1 MTPTEIIKADAA
13 RNGVS
18 PTKVISSMKP
28 DLKAGRSTLI
38 QVDNSVLIVKMIA
51 PYTAELHL
59 FTVEPV
65 RKLIQSIK
73 ELVNK
78 VSESGIRTVY
88 GNADNEGIFQILTSA
103 GVKIKESDIEGYNW
117 RADVWEQ

>member
-38 QVDNSVLIVKMIA
+38 QVDDSVLIVKMIA

-65 RKLIQSIK
+65 RKLIQSIR

-88 GNADNEGIFQILTSA
+88 GNADNEGIFQILISA

>member
-65 RKLIQSIK
+65 RKLIQSIR

>member
-1 MTPTEIIKADAA
+1 MTPTEIIKADAV

-38 QVDNSVLIVKMIA
+38 QVDDSVLIVKMIA

-65 RKLIQSIK
+65 RKLIQSIR

>member
-38 QVDNSVLIVKMIA
+38 QVDDSVLIVKMIA

-65 RKLIQSIK
+65 RKLIQSIR

-117 RADVWEQ
+117 RADVWDQ

>member
-28 DLKAGRSTLI
+28 DLKDGRSTLI
-38 QVDNSVLIVKMIA
+38 QVDDSVLILKMIA